1 MRRKQCKGTN
11 NDVMLGAD
19 TSNWF
24 TDMLKILISTIEF
37 TIFFLLLQ

>member
-1 MRRKQCKGTN
+1 MLKRWKQRKCT
-11 NDVMLGAD
+11 DVLLGAD